1 MRWSGAF
8 LALFLCLVV
17 CLLVV
22 ALRVRTLQFRAQL
35 CALQKDA
42 SYVAAERSRC
52 IRQIA
57 WLRRTEVLRSKSI
70 AEQATTATRD

>member
-8 LALFLCLVV
+8 IALFLCLLV

-22 ALRVRTLQFRAQL
+22 ALRVRTLQFRARL

-42 SYVAAERSRC
+42 SYVAAERARC
-52 IRQIA
+52 VRQIA
-57 WLRRTEVLRSKSI
+57 WLRRSEVLKKKAVASPDPVS
-70 AEQATTATRD
+70 RD